1 MTVKIIV
8 HRGTEEIGGN
18 CVEVRTDSTRII
30 LDVGMPLV
38 VAFAEA
44 AAAELIHDDEN
55 GVLVEPGDTEA
66 FVRGALRLAQGAEAR
81 QAMARQ
87 ARISSS
93 APGFRRSLSS

>member
-38 VAFAEA
+38 
-44 AAAELIHDDEN
+44 DEN
-55 GVLVEPGDTEA
+55 GESVTGRFKTSHREA
-66 FVRGALRLAQGAEAR
+66 FQNQPVGVYAFVTDPL
-81 QAMARQ
+81 
-87 ARISSS
+87 
-93 APGFRRSLSS
+93 